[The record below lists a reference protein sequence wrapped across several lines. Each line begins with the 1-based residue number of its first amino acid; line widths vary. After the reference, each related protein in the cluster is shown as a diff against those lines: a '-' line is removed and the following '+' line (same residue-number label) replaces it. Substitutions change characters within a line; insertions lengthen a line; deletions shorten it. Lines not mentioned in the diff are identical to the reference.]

1 MADEVTATAEAIS
14 SELSKCVKDVILLI
28 EQSRFCEGDLIQF
41 RLDWLYS
48 VVVRYVDYI
57 PSGETVLNLLHQA
70 AALLVTDSDK
80 VDCRH
85 SNVSSRAEIMH
96 FGQRGRPRC
105 FISRNKL
112 EFLLDMKFA
121 SGEIASML
129 QCVAQY
135 PDTSV

>member
-1 MADEVTATAEAIS
+1 M
-14 SELSKCVKDVILLI
+14 
-28 EQSRFCEGDLIQF
+28 
-41 RLDWLYS
+41 
-48 VVVRYVDYI
+48 
-57 PSGETVLNLLHQA
+57 NLFHQA
-70 AALLVTDSDK
+70 AALLVTDDDK
-80 VDCRH
+80 VDCGH

-129 QCVAQY
+129 YVSKSIVKRRIREYETFVQDKGIQ
-135 PDTSV
+135 TSLNMSWMRLLKG

>member
-1 MADEVTATAEAIS
+1 MRNSFEPA
-14 SELSKCVKDVILLI
+14 
-28 EQSRFCEGDLIQF
+28 
-41 RLDWLYS
+41 
-48 VVVRYVDYI
+48 
-57 PSGETVLNLLHQA
+57 A

-96 FGQRGRPRC
+96 FGHPGRARC

-129 QCVAQY
+129 YVSKSIVKRRICEYETFVQDKGIQ
-135 PDTSV
+135 TSLSMSWMRLLKG

>member
-1 MADEVTATAEAIS
+1 MAAEVTATSEAIS

-85 SNVSSRAEIMH
+85 SNVEILH
-96 FGQRGRPRC
+96 SGQQGRPRY
-105 FISRNKL
+105 FISKEKVPSIYRSL
-112 EFLLDMKFA
+112 SIFLRHIPYKPRCRA
-121 SGEIASML
+121 W
-129 QCVAQY
+129 
-135 PDTSV
+135 